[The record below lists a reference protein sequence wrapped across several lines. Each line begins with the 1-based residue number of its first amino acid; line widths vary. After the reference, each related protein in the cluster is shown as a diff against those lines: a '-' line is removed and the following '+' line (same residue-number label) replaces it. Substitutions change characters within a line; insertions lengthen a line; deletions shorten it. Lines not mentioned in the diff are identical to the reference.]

1 MTESSHPEKPR
12 VVVVGGGYGG
22 TAVAKALDETSD
34 VVLVEP
40 RDAFMHNIAAL
51 RALVDPSWLP
61 RIFVSYARLLTNGRV
76 LRDRAVVVDPHR
88 VVTASGEEISAD
100 YVVLATGSKYPFP
113 AKTDLVDTH
122 HAQEQVRRAHRA
134 LAQAD
139 RVLLMGAGPVGIE
152 LAGEIRHVWP
162 EKSIVLLDVADEI
175 LGGPYRPELK
185 AELRRQLIE
194 ARVEL
199 ILGSPLHQAPPT
211 QPGELGPFTVTT
223 EAGTEVVADIWFRC
237 YGVVPNSD
245 YLGDA
250 LLPARRADGFIE
262 VGPTLQVTGQTT
274 VFVIGDVSTADS
286 KMAGFA
292 GRQAIIVADN
302 INALAQGR
310 SDLAH
315 YKSWGVAIAVPIG
328 PNGGAGQVPGGGEIA
343 GRGDNAQRKGREM
356 GVERLRERFGLA
368 VPATPCPIGSG
379 RAVHLDLVRQAP

>member
-1 MTESSHPEKPR
+1 MTKSNQAGKPT

-22 TAVAKALDETSD
+22 IAVAKALDNTSD

-40 RDAFMHNIAAL
+40 KDAFMHNIAAL

-61 RIFVSYARLLTNGRV
+61 RIFLPYDRLLSNGRV
-76 LRDRAVVVDPHR
+76 VRDRAVVVDPHR
-88 VVTASGEEISAD
+88 VVTASGQEIFAD
-100 YVVLATGSKYPFP
+100 YVVLATGSRYPFP
-113 AKTDLVDTH
+113 AKTDLVDAH
-122 HAQEQVRRAHRA
+122 HAQEQVRQTHRA

-139 RVLLMGAGPVGIE
+139 RVLLVGAGPVGVE

-162 EKSIVLLDVADEI
+162 EKSIVLLGAADEV

-199 ILGSPLHQAPPT
+199 ILGSPLRQAPPT
-211 QPGELGPFTVTT
+211 EPGELGTFTVTT
-223 EAGTEVVADIWFRC
+223 EAGTEVIADIWFRC

-250 LLPARRADGFIE
+250 LVPARRADGLIE
-262 VGPTLQVTGQTT
+262 VSPTLQVAGQTT
-274 VFVIGDVSTADS
+274 VFAVGDISTADS

-292 GRQAIIVADN
+292 GHQATIVADN
-302 INALAQGR
+302 INALATGR

-328 PNGGAGQVPGGGEIA
+328 PNGGAGQFPGEDEIA
-343 GRGDNAQRKGREM
+343 GRETIAERKGREM

-368 VPATPCPIGSG
+368 
-379 RAVHLDLVRQAP
+379 APKAA

>member
-1 MTESSHPEKPR
+1 MNQLNGTQAGREMIESRHPGKPT

-22 TAVAKALDETSD
+22 VAVAKALDETSH

-40 RDAFMHNIAAL
+40 KDAFMHNIAAL

-61 RIFVSYARLLTNGRV
+61 SIFLPYGRLLTNGRV
-76 LRDRAVVVDPHR
+76 VRDRAVAVEPHR
-88 VVTASGEEISAD
+88 VVTASGEEIAAD
-100 YVVLATGSKYPFP
+100 YVVLATGSRYPFP

-122 HAQEQVRRAHRA
+122 HAQEQVRQAHRA

-139 RVLLMGAGPVGIE
+139 RVLLVGAGPVGIE

-175 LGGPYRPELK
+175 LGGPYKPELK
-185 AELRRQLIE
+185 AELRRQLID

-199 ILGSPLHQAPPT
+199 ILGSPLRQAPPT
-211 QPGELGPFTVTT
+211 QPGELGTFTVTT
-223 EAGTEVVADIWFRC
+223 EAGTDVVADIWFRC

-262 VGPTLQVTGQTT
+262 VGPTLQVVGQTT
-274 VFVIGDVSTADS
+274 VFALGDISTADS
-286 KMAGFA
+286 KMAGYA
-292 GRQAIIVADN
+292 GHQAVIVTNN

-315 YKSWGVAIAVPIG
+315 YKSWGVAIAVPFG
-328 PNGGAGQVPGGGEIA
+328 PNGGSGQFPGEEGIA
-343 GRGDNAQRKGREM
+343 AREVIAERKGREM
-356 GVERLRERFGLA
+356 GIERLRERFGLTALA
-368 VPATPCPIGSG
+368 V
-379 RAVHLDLVRQAP
+379 R